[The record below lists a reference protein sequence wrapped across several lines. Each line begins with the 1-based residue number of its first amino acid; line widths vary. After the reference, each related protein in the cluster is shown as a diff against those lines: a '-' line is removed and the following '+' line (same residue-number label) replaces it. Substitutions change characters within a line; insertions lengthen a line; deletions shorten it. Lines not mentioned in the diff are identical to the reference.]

1 MLNDLICTKK
11 RISKDYQKIIKRLSK
26 DKYKIVFIFHQDQM
40 NAAILFMT
48 DQQIDCNKTNIRE
61 QIEDI
66 LDDSDNF
73 KMTQYTDNDNLFMLI
88 HNTLST
94 EKTLNV
100 TVCNVWE
107 NIGSLYEGYFVDIA
121 EIENQDNQQDNK
133 NKDTKIRLNEFSS
146 QITSQHV
153 TGALVIVKRSLEY
166 LITEN
171 NVKTTTKPCSFSY
184 NELLDILES
193 KFIKNGIMIDVD
205 GSIKSYKYIMNPI
218 EHLILTDSDYS
229 KNYVYHEYEV
239 YTHVMVIF
247 AKVNA
252 LDEKINEKA
261 SLLAGAPV
269 NGSVHVVLYKKP
281 EYNESPPYVSLDP
294 SLLESIFAIRS
305 RGPSLTTG
313 MEKSNGEY
321 INFEKILDLETKKH
335 ANKPIIRVDEITG
348 ECLNVGI

>member
-1 MLNDLICTKK
+1 MNCTKNN
-11 RISKDYQKIIKRLSK
+11 YQKINTRLCLSFTK
-26 DKYKIVFIFHQDQM
+26 GNQM
-40 NAAILFMT
+40 NAAILSMT

-73 KMTQYTDNDNLFMLI
+73 KMAQYTDNDNLFMLI

-121 EIENQDNQQDNK
+121 EIENQQDNEK
-133 NKDTKIRLNEFSS
+133 KDTKIRLNEFSS

-153 TGALVIVKRSLEY
+153 TGALIIVKRSLEY
-166 LITEN
+166 LITDN
-171 NVKTTTKPCSFSY
+171 NVKTMTKPCTFSY

-252 LDEKINEKA
+252 LDERINEKA

-281 EYNESPPYVSLDP
+281 EYNENPPYVSLEP

-305 RGPSLTTG
+305 RGSSLTTG

-335 ANKPIIRVDEITG
+335 VNKPMIRVGEITG
-348 ECLNVGI
+348 ECLNVGNEQKVTE